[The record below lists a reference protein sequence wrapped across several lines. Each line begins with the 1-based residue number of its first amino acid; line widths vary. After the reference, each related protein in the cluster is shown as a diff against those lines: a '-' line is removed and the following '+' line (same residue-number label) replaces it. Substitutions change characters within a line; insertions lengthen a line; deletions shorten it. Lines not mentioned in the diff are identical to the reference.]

1 MTRKYHNTNKG
12 SGLFSLN
19 RRTVMSVILVALAAG
34 GLGVWKWQSAARD
47 DDNKPGTGQITKA
60 GPRPQTSPAVLARAV
75 AGITGA
81 SDDSRQSLQDLRT
94 SLLEMP
100 TDEAI
105 AMIRRFLASGDDR
118 TTGLSFEIASDGSLT
133 EWPTFRTFLLDVLPA
148 IDPAAAAA
156 ISREILAS
164 PTSADEWAL
173 ALRNVARGEPLE
185 ESAVFLQRKTEEL
198 ITNPAWQ
205 ADPSIGYL
213 NAFDVL
219 VHIGATGST
228 PLLTD
233 LVQRK
238 DRKDLS
244 HAGFLTID
252 RLVQRQPMDLLGRL
266 AADRVLQESRPEMV
280 AQQFAR
286 ADVRDPE
293 QREILMAWLLDPART
308 SVELR
313 SFAGVYPN
321 NNRFVSNNLLTVES
335 TQSGDDLA
343 AHDQA
348 ALQTVSAWAGDPA
361 FEPVREH
368 LALMLSRLEGFVSVR
383 ENPSHPD
390 LPPTTK

>member
-1 MTRKYHNTNKG
+1 MTRQYHNTTKG

-19 RRTVMSVILVALAAG
+19 RRTAISVLLVVIAAG
-34 GLGVWKWQSAARD
+34 GLGIWKWQPAARD

-60 GPRPQTSPAVLARAV
+60 GPRPQASPDDLVNAV
-75 AGITGA
+75 AGISGA
-81 SDDSRQSLQDLRT
+81 GDDSRQSLQDLRA
-94 SLLEMP
+94 SLMEMP
-100 TDEAI
+100 KNEAI
-105 AMIRRFLASGDDR
+105 AMIRGFLASGEDR
-118 TTGLSFEIASDGSLT
+118 ATGLSFEIASDGSLI

-156 ISREILAS
+156 IGREILAS

-185 ESAVFLQRKTEEL
+185 ESATFLQRKTEEL

-228 PLLTD
+228 PLLSD

-244 HAGFLTID
+244 HAAFLTID
-252 RLVQRQPMDLLGRL
+252 RLVQRQPVDLLDRL
-266 AADRVLQESRPEMV
+266 AADRALQESRPEMV

-286 ADVRDPE
+286 ADVRDPG
-293 QREILMAWLLDPART
+293 QRQILMAWLLDPART
-308 SVELR
+308 SLELR

-343 AHDQA
+343 AHDHA
-348 ALQTVSAWAGDPA
+348 ALQAVSAWAGDPA

-368 LALMLSRLEGFVSVR
+368 LAVMLSRLEGFVSVR
-383 ENPSHPD
+383 DNPTPPD
-390 LPPTTK
+390 IPPTK